1 PSIQQREK
9 AVDSCPLLHIIAARE
24 TTAPPG
30 FGSAQTL
37 VDLVTGAISGAG
49 TTTIT
54 AEAIDYPAAGG
65 EGYAGSV
72 TVGVAA
78 VVRQTAEFAARC
90 PRSAIIMHGYSQGAQ
105 IIDDAFCGGPDFP
118 SLNSS
123 VPLVTLAVARNVLAI
138 VLMGN
143 PRHVPG
149 LVFNAGNATAGGFA
163 ARPRDFRCPVFEDRI
178 QAYCDDPDPFCS
190 NSTDDATHESY
201 GQVYGKQ
208 ALGFVI
214 SRL

>member
-1 PSIQQREK
+1 MKRSLRLVVLALAAAAAAANSSTGTILNTLQPQRRPPSIQQREK
-9 AVDSCPLLHIIAARE
+9 GADSCPLLHIIAARE

-37 VDLVTGAISGAG
+37 VDLVTGAISGAGTGTGTG

-90 PRSAIIMHGYSQGAQ
+90 PRSAIIMHGYSQVSFIFG
-105 IIDDAFCGGPDFP
+105 DVVVVVGEGGY
-118 SLNSS
+118 
-123 VPLVTLAVARNVLAI
+123 RE
-138 VLMGN
+138 
-143 PRHVPG
+143 G
-149 LVFNAGNATAGGFA
+149 LVK
-163 ARPRDFRCPVFEDRI
+163 
-178 QAYCDDPDPFCS
+178 
-190 NSTDDATHESY
+190 
-201 GQVYGKQ
+201 GQGEN
-208 ALGFVI
+208 GHG
-214 SRL
+214 

>member
-1 PSIQQREK
+1 
-9 AVDSCPLLHIIAARE
+9 
-24 TTAPPG
+24 
-30 FGSAQTL
+30 
-37 VDLVTGAISGAG
+37 
-49 TTTIT
+49 
-54 AEAIDYPAAGG
+54 
-65 EGYAGSV
+65 
-72 TVGVAA
+72 
-78 VVRQTAEFAARC
+78 
-90 PRSAIIMHGYSQGAQ
+90 
-105 IIDDAFCGGPDFP
+105 
-118 SLNSS
+118 

-149 LVFNAGNATAGGFA
+149 LVFNAGNATAGGVSGLSSLPGLLPGPPYLDSLLAKRRRRKQILLTWCVHQFA

-214 SRL
+214 SRLII